1 MKKAFILLL
10 CLLLALGAAACG
22 NGGDESSAPAGQSA
36 AESSEPAEDS
46 SAPAEEKTPSERYDA
61 LMARLAEED
70 VYLALEG
77 EFAGME
83 MKTATARRDGVLC
96 TKSEMLGAV
105 SYVVVKDGK
114 SYSFDLTEPVY
125 IVSDE
130 EESTLPTDDTV
141 FVSEGTEELDGKTY
155 DCVVRAAAEDE
166 TQTMTFF
173 FDGDALY
180 AIRYTMALGD
190 TTVDSLFSVT
200 ALSDEIPDDMLFDIP
215 EGYTEY
221 SFSDDDTSVNENAK
235 FPSELPEFT
244 AGTLMMAEEV
254 GGEYTFA
261 YADTTQADC
270 DAYIAAL
277 TADGFTDVGWRT
289 CSPLPRTAWSSRFT
303 FPKALRRS
311 PTRPSPK
318 HAHSAFRTGGPARV
332 RLFVVLSNGVLCGM
346 QFFGKNKG
354 L

>member
-130 EESTLPTDDTV
+130 EESTLPTDDTPMS
-141 FVSEGTEELDGKTY
+141 VS
-155 DCVVRAAAEDE
+155 
-166 TQTMTFF
+166 
-173 FDGDALY
+173 
-180 AIRYTMALGD
+180 
-190 TTVDSLFSVT
+190 
-200 ALSDEIPDDMLFDIP
+200 
-215 EGYTEY
+215 
-221 SFSDDDTSVNENAK
+221 
-235 FPSELPEFT
+235 
-244 AGTLMMAEEV
+244 
-254 GGEYTFA
+254 
-261 YADTTQADC
+261 
-270 DAYIAAL
+270 
-277 TADGFTDVGWRT
+277 
-289 CSPLPRTAWSSRFT
+289 SPLSSG
-303 FPKALRRS
+303 K
-311 PTRPSPK
+311 
-318 HAHSAFRTGGPARV
+318 
-332 RLFVVLSNGVLCGM
+332 GM
-346 QFFGKNKG
+346 E
-354 L
+354 